1 MSSTPGESKPSRRFT
16 VFLSYSRLDRAVA
29 ERLAGALGKAGCEVW
44 WDALIEGGAVFTKSI
59 ETALEAADAVVVL
72 WSKTSIQSD
81 WVRDEAA
88 RGRDRKRL
96 VPITIDGSEP
106 PLGFRQYHATDM
118 TKWHGKETADFLMLV
133 RGIQTVAGQGGS
145 GPVSVATS
153 SVPRRTVLAAGLG
166 ATALAIGGAG
176 AFAWRSG
183 WVGGATPSAT
193 SVAVL
198 PFKNLSSDKDQ
209 AYFSDGLTEEVR
221 AALARNDKLQVL
233 AATSSEAAREHKE
246 DAVTIARRLDVAYL
260 LEGSVRRSGD
270 TLRISAELT
279 DGKTG
284 FGRWTN
290 SFDRKIA
297 DIFAVQT
304 EIARLVAE
312 ALSVQMATAAPA
324 PGGTAD
330 VAAYEAFLRGRA
342 MFYNARDEATDRA
355 ALAQYDVAL
364 AADPKFAMAHAARS
378 RSLAAIA
385 SEYAK
390 ANELRSMYGAAIAAA
405 SRAVELAPDLAE
417 GHLALGN
424 AIFNGRLDVSG
435 ARASYDRAYAL
446 GHGNAD
452 LALLYAIYCSRAGR
466 AGDARQAIGR
476 AVALDPLNPRTYRAE
491 GSIAYAARRYADGI
505 AALEHALTL
514 NPQIANAYYYIGA
527 CRLQLGQVR
536 LARDAF
542 AREPHALFK
551 LSGLA
556 IAEKKLGNTAAAE
569 KAMADLVADL
579 GDNAL
584 YQQAEVLAQWGD
596 ANGAL
601 TALERAR
608 TIGDSGLVYLATDPL
623 LDPVRRDP
631 RFSAL
636 RAALHFA

>member
-1 MSSTPGESKPSRRFT
+1 MSSARGEPDPSKRFT
-16 VFLSYSRLDRAVA
+16 VFLSYSRSDRAVA

-59 ETALEAADAVVVL
+59 ETALDAADAVVVL
-72 WSKTSIQSD
+72 WSKSAIQSD

-133 RGIQTVAGQGGS
+133 RGIETVAGQAGDM
-145 GPVSVATS
+145 PVPAAASAI
-153 SVPRRTVLAAGLG
+153 PRRTVLAAGLG
-166 ATALAIGGAG
+166 AAALAVGGG
-176 AFAWRSG
+176 GVLAWRSG
-183 WVGGATPSAT
+183 WVGGAAPSAT

-246 DAVTIARRLDVAYL
+246 DAITIARRLDVAYL

-284 FGRWTN
+284 FGRWTE

-297 DIFAVQT
+297 DIFAVQS

-312 ALSVQMATAAPA
+312 ALSVQMETAAPA
-324 PGGTAD
+324 PGGTSD

-342 MFYNARDEATDRA
+342 MFYNAHDEATDRA

-385 SEYAK
+385 VEYGK
-390 ANELRSMYGAAIAAA
+390 ASELRPMYDAAIAAA
-405 SRAVELAPDLAE
+405 SRAIELAPDLAE

-424 AIFNGRLDVSG
+424 AIFNGRLDVAG

-466 AGDARQAIGR
+466 ANDARQAIGR

-505 AALEHALTL
+505 AALERALML
-514 NPQIANAYYYIGA
+514 NPQISNAWYYIGA
-527 CRLQLGQVR
+527 CQLQLGQVR
-536 LARDAF
+536 QARDAF
-542 AREPHALFK
+542 AKEPHAFFK

-556 IAEKKLGNTAAAE
+556 IAEQRLGNTPVAK
-569 KAMADLVADL
+569 KAMADLIADL

-596 ANGAL
+596 TNGAL

-608 TIGDSGLVYLATDPL
+608 AVGDSGLVYLATDPL
-623 LDPVRRDP
+623 LDPVRSDP
-631 RFSAL
+631 RFAAL
-636 RAALHFA
+636 KAALHFA